1 MVKKYAEI
9 YKLNKEAKGSL
20 PEVIMKKRAEMK
32 PIFEEMKVEAK
43 QKIEGYSSKIQM
55 YKAYNY
61 FLKNYERLTRFLDHH
76 FIPID
81 NNQSERVL
89 RSPVIGRKTW

>member
-1 MVKKYAEI
+1 MVKEYAEI

-32 PIFEEMKVEAK
+32 PIFEEMKAEAK
-43 QKIEGYSSKIQM
+43 QKINSYSSKSQM

-61 FLKNYERLTRFLDHH
+61 SL
-76 FIPID
+76 
-81 NNQSERVL
+81 NN
-89 RSPVIGRKTW
+89 